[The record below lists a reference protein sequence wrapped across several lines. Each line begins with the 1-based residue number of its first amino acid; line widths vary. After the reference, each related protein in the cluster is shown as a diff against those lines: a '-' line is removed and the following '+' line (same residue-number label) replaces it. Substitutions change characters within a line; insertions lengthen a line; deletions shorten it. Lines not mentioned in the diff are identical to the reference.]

1 MQIFADRVE
10 FCWTHHH
17 GIGTLE
23 NSLWAY
29 DGQGIRVWLDALTID
44 TSTAADDDN
53 AVESVK
59 ESVNIPL
66 TFYPLCKSSPIVR
79 LRHASKNT
87 FSGAHG

>member
-10 FCWTHHH
+10 FCWTHLH

-29 DGQGIRVWLDALTID
+29 DGQGIRVWLDALTLD
-44 TSTAADDDN
+44 TSTSIPDGADS
-53 AVESVK
+53 ALGSVK

-66 TFYPLCKSSPIVR
+66 TFYPLCE
-79 LRHASKNT
+79 
-87 FSGAHG
+87 